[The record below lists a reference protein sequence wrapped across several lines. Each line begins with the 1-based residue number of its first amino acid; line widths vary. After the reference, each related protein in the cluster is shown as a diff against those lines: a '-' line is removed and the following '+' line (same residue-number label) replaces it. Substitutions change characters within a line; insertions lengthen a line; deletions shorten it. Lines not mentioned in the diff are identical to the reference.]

1 MLASSSISTAVLFFL
16 QVTKQ
21 SCNFRREWTR
31 SGVGGNVVSKE
42 TGVMRLLCP
51 FVCRAPRARA
61 TLSMVVPAYRP
72 VCSQPGLGRPVPTRL
87 APSASRIRAT
97 RRRAPPIGRA
107 LPLDP
112 GRARAARSFPR
123 TPPHAHNAPPHR
135 DVAPRILAS
144 LRTKSF
150 SALPV
155 PCAPCRLGM
164 KLARI
169 PAAVPALCIDFVR
182 AIYWII
188 WILT

>member
-1 MLASSSISTAVLFFL
+1 MLFFL

-107 LPLDP
+107 TPLDP

-123 TPPHAHNAPPHR
+123 TPPLLTTRRRTVSSRLAS
-135 DVAPRILAS
+135 PRILAS

-150 SALPV
+150 FALPV

-164 KLARI
+164 KLAWI
-169 PAAVPALCIDFVR
+169 PAAAPALFIDFVR